1 MTLSQVTAQLS
12 LQSEAY
18 SMGRSVF
25 PRMPLEGKDTE
36 VFFPFSFNETIA
48 TYKISSGSFCPF
60 LCSVMRW
67 TV

>member
-1 MTLSQVTAQLS
+1 MTLNQVTAQLS

-25 PRMPLEGKDTE
+25 PWMPSEEKDTE
-36 VFFPFSFNETIA
+36 VFFPFPSIA
-48 TYKISSGSFCPF
+48 TYKISSGFFCPF
-60 LCSVMRW
+60 LCSMMWW

>member
-25 PRMPLEGKDTE
+25 PRMPSEGKDTE
-36 VFFPFSFNETIA
+36 VFFPFPSVA
-48 TYKISSGSFCPF
+48 TYKIYSGFFCPF
-60 LCSVMRW
+60 LCSMMWW